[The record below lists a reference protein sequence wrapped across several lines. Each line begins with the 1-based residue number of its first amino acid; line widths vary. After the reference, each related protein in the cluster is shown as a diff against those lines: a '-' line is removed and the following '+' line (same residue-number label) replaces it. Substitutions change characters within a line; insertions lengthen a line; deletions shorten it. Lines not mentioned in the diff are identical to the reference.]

1 MVGPGLRCADS
12 LSQRGQCRYLQSDSS
27 REQSVASRSSLF
39 QLNHGPASGPAPQ
52 GPTED
57 EDEDEETGGPSSGA
71 EERKRQGE
79 GDREPVSFKDVSSTL
94 GLLPDQGSRWSP
106 EQDGGSRL

>member
-1 MVGPGLRCADS
+1 MGPRLRCADS

-57 EDEDEETGGPSSGA
+57 EETGGLSSGA

-79 GDREPVSFKDVSSTL
+79 GDREPISFKDVSSTL
-94 GLLPDQGSRWSP
+94 GLLPD
-106 EQDGGSRL
+106 

>member
-57 EDEDEETGGPSSGA
+57 EDEETGGPSSGA

-94 GLLPDQGSRWSP
+94 GLLPD
-106 EQDGGSRL
+106 